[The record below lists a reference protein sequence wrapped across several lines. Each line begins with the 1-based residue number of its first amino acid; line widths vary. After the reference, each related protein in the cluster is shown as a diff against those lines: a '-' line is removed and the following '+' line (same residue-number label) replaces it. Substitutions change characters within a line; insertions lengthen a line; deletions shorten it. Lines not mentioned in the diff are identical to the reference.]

1 MTTSERAHLRVGHRR
16 KESFRLSRY
25 HPGIPGG
32 KETDIF
38 ELDGRSVALRD
49 VYSIRAVQREAW

>member
-1 MTTSERAHLRVGHRR
+1 MTTSERAHLQVGHRR

-32 KETDIF
+32 KETF
-38 ELDGRSVALRD
+38 ELDARSVALRD